1 MLKKQLVI
9 LTLFISMGICFPLFS
24 AGVSPEVADYDF
36 ETLNEKGFPGQWT
49 VEGETGKAGI
59 TVTADNRRGNFHSGK
74 HSLLISHD
82 HWGQTGVIS
91 QPLQLR
97 VGHLYRLSGW
107 LKTQSAVT
115 DPIDRYPTPV
125 AACLSM
131 ESFPF
136 TNHSPSLGGVS
147 DWKKVE
153 TLFIAT
159 RSRDRVRLHLG
170 ANGKA
175 RGKAWFDG
183 IKVEKVEDISAYIP
197 METVKW
203 FGPAFRYDDKGWIFV
218 HIEGKPYQRGYQY
231 GYLLAAEIVSYM
243 KKLAYQANRDDEDN
257 GWYQLR
263 LLTDSLMLRKYDEEY
278 LTEMKGIAD
287 GAAKAGG
294 EFGGRSVDLLDIVTL
309 NSSID
314 LGQMRSGLRRTGH
327 ALSGKSF
334 LAAEDELNIPY
345 REHKCSGFLAN
356 GPATPDGGIVFGQ
369 IFMWGGYTG
378 VHWNVICDI
387 VPDKGHRL
395 VYETYP
401 GGIHSGADFYI
412 NSAGI
417 MMGETTVSQTPFDM
431 DGTPQSNRIRR
442 AAQYASSIDEAV
454 RILKHQ
460 NNGMYTN
467 DWLMGDAKTN
477 EIAIFLLGTKKS
489 KLWRSGT
496 GEFPGGT
503 KGFFWSNNNNKDN
516 EVRKE
521 YIPNA
526 ANAPYDLIFS
536 PWNRD
541 LAFNE
546 FYKKYNGKIDA
557 IAGVNLWA
565 SSPINRAHACDG
577 KIITTEMAK
586 ELVFLAHFGKVTL
599 REKFPGAGRLL
610 RDYPGA
616 VPHLSLGYSLVSP
629 KFAADKLKAL
639 RKKEDMKKTCS
650 QSPGDDLS
658 EVEEVYDFDSRSLWH
673 NTVYPASSKE
683 NWFVSGTAAYW
694 GILHGMPGGDDSE
707 KSKNYLRDRLT
718 GLNYRLLYNIS
729 REGAIAPF
737 EAKRVYDRYNH
748 YSGPR
753 IRGTFLLHQL
763 RLKLGNAVFS
773 KVMNRVHDRFKE
785 KPMTYGQFISIAEKV
800 GKMKLKSFI
809 LQWLDRSDLPRPT
822 PDASVKEQTGGWEVT
837 LTVRQPESNVYR
849 FLTTLVIETGTS
861 KTWKKIE
868 VTKPDQV
875 FTFTLKEKPSAVFF
889 NAGNDIPVSREY
901 FYTLS
906 NFYDDFHHTL
916 AVYGTS
922 RQIEANH
929 TLALRYRT
937 LLADRYSEILPP
949 VRKDSEITQKEL
961 ESSDLIVMGG
971 VADNGLTRIL
981 VEKLGLSVGKNFFR
995 WRGKTYGASDDGLF
1009 VVFPNPFNPKK
1020 VVYLVIGNSAL
1031 QLHEMTKTYRRVPA
1045 WAVFKGD
1052 KMVEKGYHP
1061 VEGFGIYF

>member
-1 MLKKQLVI
+1 MVKKQLLI
-9 LTLFISMGICFPLFS
+9 LFLFTAIGIGFPLFS
-24 AGVSPEVADYDF
+24 GDVPVEVANNDF
-36 ETLNEKGFPGQWT
+36 ETLDAQGVPVHWT
-49 VEGETGKAGI
+49 IEGETGKAGI
-59 TVTADNRRGNFHSGK
+59 TVTADKGNFHSGD
-74 HSLLISHD
+74 HSLMIAHD
-82 HWGQTGVIS
+82 RWGQTGVVS
-91 QPLQLR
+91 QPLQLK

-107 LKTQSAVT
+107 LRTQSAVT
-115 DPIDRYPTPV
+115 GPMDRYPTPV

-136 TNHSPSLGGVS
+136 TNSSPSVGGDS
-147 DWKKVE
+147 EWQKVE
-153 TLFIAT
+153 TLFFAT

-170 ANGKA
+170 ANGRAK
-175 RGKAWFDG
+175 GNAWFDG
-183 IKVEKVEDISAYIP
+183 IAVEKVEDISAYIP

-203 FGPAFRYDDKGWIFV
+203 FGPAFRYDDRGWIFV

-231 GYLLAAEIVSYM
+231 GYLLADEIVSYM
-243 KKLAYQANRDDEDN
+243 KKLAYQADRNDVKD

-278 LTEMKGIAD
+278 LTEMKGTAD

-294 EFGGRSVDLLDIVTL
+294 RFEDRAVDLLDIVTL
-309 NSSID
+309 NSVID
-314 LGQMRSGLRRTGH
+314 LGQMRSGLTRTGH

-334 LAAEDELNIPY
+334 LSAEDELNIPY

-387 VPDKGHRL
+387 IPDKGHRL
-395 VYETYP
+395 VYETFP

-417 MMGETTVSQTPFDM
+417 MMGETTTSQTPFDI
-431 DGTPQSNRIRR
+431 DGTPQSNRIRK

-454 RILKHQ
+454 RILTFQ

-477 EIAIFLLGTKKS
+477 ETAIFLLGTKKS

-496 GEFPGGT
+496 GDFPGGT
-503 KGFFWSNNNNKDN
+503 KGFLWSNNNNKDD

-526 ANAPYDLIFS
+526 ANAPYDLIFT

-546 FYKKYNGKIDA
+546 FYRKYNGKIDA

-577 KIITTEMAK
+577 KITTTEMAK

-599 REKFPGAGRLL
+599 REKFPGPGRLL
-610 RDYPGA
+610 HDWPGA
-616 VPHLSLGYSLVSP
+616 TPHLSLGYSMVSP
-629 KFAADKLKAL
+629 IFVADKLKAL
-639 RKKEDMKKTCS
+639 RAKEEMKKEC
-650 QSPGDDLS
+650 PGTPKNDLS
-658 EVEEVYDFDSRSLWH
+658 VVKEVYGFDSRALWH

-694 GILHGMPGGDDSE
+694 EMLDGLPKGEEQGMT
-707 KSKNYLRDRLT
+707 YLRDQLT
-718 GLNYRLLYNIS
+718 EINYQLLYNIS
-729 REGAIAPF
+729 REGAVAPF
-737 EAKRVYDRYNH
+737 DAGRVYDRYNH
-748 YSGPR
+748 YRVPR

-773 KVMNRVHDRFKE
+773 KLMNAVHDRFKE
-785 KPMTYGQFISIAEKV
+785 KPMTYGQFISAAEEV
-800 GKMKLKSFI
+800 GKMPLKSFI
-809 LQWLDRSDLPRPT
+809 LQWLDRSVLPQPT
-822 PDASVKEQTGGWEVT
+822 PAASVKELSGEWEVT
-837 LTVRQPESNVYR
+837 LTVRQPETNVYG
-849 FLTTLVIETGTS
+849 FLTAVAIETATVKEW
-861 KTWKKIE
+861 KTIE
-868 VTKPDQV
+868 VTKPEQV
-875 FTFTLKEKPSAVFF
+875 FTFTVKEKPAALFF
-889 NAGNDIPVSREY
+889 NAGNDIPVSRES

-929 TLALRYRT
+929 TLTLRYRT
-937 LLADRYSEILPP
+937 VLADRYSEILPP
-949 VRKDSEITQKEL
+949 VRKDSEITLEEL
-961 ESSDLIVMGG
+961 ENSDLIVMGG
-971 VADNGLTRIL
+971 PSDNGLTKIL
-981 VEKLGLSVGKNFFR
+981 VEKLGLSVGKNFFQ
-995 WRGKTYGASDDGLF
+995 WQGKTYGDSDDGLY
-1009 VVFPNPFNPKK
+1009 VVFPNPYNPKK
-1020 VVYLVIGNSAL
+1020 VVYLVIANSAL
-1031 QLHEMTKTYRRVPA
+1031 QLHEMTKEYQGVPA

-1052 KMVEKGYHP
+1052 KMVEEGYHP
-1061 VEGFGIYF
+1061 VEGFGIEF